1 MQFERSATRG
11 VLICL
16 GLAVTMAGCGWSGAM
31 RSRAHPAP
39 VPATVVSHES
49 EVVADYLS
57 ALATLSAATAS
68 EQAEIVAGARAA
80 AGPGATIA
88 VRLKYALIL
97 GLPGHTGSDPVAARR
112 ALLELLAVPEQLL
125 PQERALVSITLAN
138 LNAVTAREAETQR
151 QRDRS
156 GRLDREKV
164 SALNRRIQALTE
176 ENEQIRKDLADARAK
191 LDAIAN
197 LERNMSDRRP
207 APPGAKP

>member
-1 MQFERSATRG
+1 M
-11 VLICL
+11 
-16 GLAVTMAGCGWSGAM
+16 
-31 RSRAHPAP
+31 
-39 VPATVVSHES
+39 
-49 EVVADYLS
+49 
-57 ALATLSAATAS
+57 
-68 EQAEIVAGARAA
+68 
-80 AGPGATIA
+80 
-88 VRLKYALIL
+88 RLKYALIL

-112 ALLELLAVPEQLL
+112 ALLELLAMPEQLL